1 MNPGEYSG
9 APAGDIN
16 DEMAVKVVLE
26 KVTADEAYAALIKSE
41 TLTRLNDAKKVE
53 ITKSRL

>member
-1 MNPGEYSG
+1 
-9 APAGDIN
+9 
-16 DEMAVKVVLE
+16 MAVKVVSE
-26 KVTADEAYAALIKSE
+26 KIVSDEAYAALIKSE